1 MNAASTRQPNDKVS
15 HIDEVISEL
24 TRFRYLGKHANNGT
38 ITNIKERLQDSLDLI
53 IKGIIRPRISRTVY
67 SPTWKPQIHPNRN

>member
-1 MNAASTRQPNDKVS
+1 MNAASTRQPPYDKVS

-38 ITNIKERLQDSLDLI
+38 ITNIKDRLQDSLDLI
-53 IKGIIRPRISRTVY
+53 TKV
-67 SPTWKPQIHPNRN
+67 

>member
-1 MNAASTRQPNDKVS
+1 MNAASTRQPYDKVS

-38 ITNIKERLQDSLDLI
+38 ITNIKDRLQNFLDLI
-53 IKGIIRPRISRTVY
+53 TRV
-67 SPTWKPQIHPNRN
+67 